1 MHQQLNEKINGVGFN
16 GDVLGNC
23 LYTVLNVSLPKT
35 EKSELIL
42 YNLDINQICASGGS
56 ACTSGADMGSH
67 VIRAINNNPNQI
79 AVRFSFSKHNTK
91 EEVDSVVSKLTEL
104 I

>member
-1 MHQQLNEKINGVGFN
+1 MAMYWGTACIQCSMLA
-16 GDVLGNC
+16 C
-23 LYTVLNVSLPKT
+23 LKRKNR
-35 EKSELIL
+35 ELIL
-42 YNLDINQICASGGS
+42 YNLDINQICASGS

-91 EEVDSVVSKLTEL
+91 EEVDSVVSKPTEL